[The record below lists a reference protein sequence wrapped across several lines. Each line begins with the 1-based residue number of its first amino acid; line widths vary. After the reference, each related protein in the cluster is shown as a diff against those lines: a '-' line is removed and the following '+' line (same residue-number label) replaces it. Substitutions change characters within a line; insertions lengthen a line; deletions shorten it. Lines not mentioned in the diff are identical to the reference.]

1 MHYYSSD
8 PVLDAGR
15 HFDAL
20 YNATDDYDRAIAH
33 ETDRL
38 EKETL
43 ALAKGGDFDRLRDA
57 FDYRDCDVAMF
68 RALVACAEKGDP
80 DAVAAMKKITRTYAE
95 VHAEVDE

>member
-1 MHYYSSD
+1 MHYYSDD

-43 ALAKGGDFDRLRDA
+43 ALAKDGDFDRLRDA